1 MITIQGKFGE
11 AKIFTDNIEPEAIT
25 DIYKVLNSPVAINA
39 NMRIMPD
46 VHKGMSF
53 PIGTTMKITD
63 KVIPNGVSVDI
74 GCGMLVQTLKDSHI
88 ELGKLDK
95 VIHANVPAGFSI
107 HKKAH
112 RWADDTRI
120 QELRCKAELPNMPKF
135 HLAIGTLGGGNHF
148 IEVNKDET
156 GQLFLVIHTGSRN
169 LGKQIADYYQQKA
182 YDAMKSKR
190 ASDLA
195 EILDNL
201 KKNGRVDEIDAAI
214 KYFYSNNPEPD
225 KAMAYCEGQLMDD
238 YLHDMAIAQEYASLN
253 RKAIADIIQCG
264 MRWKVQSEFQTIHNY
279 IDMDTKILRKGAVR
293 AEKGEIL
300 IVPMNMS
307 WGSVIAVG
315 KGNSDWNES
324 CAHGAGRKMSRKAAK
339 ESVSMDDYRSSM
351 DGIYTT
357 CVNRETIDES
367 PMAYKDPEEV
377 IENLKDTIEVVNII
391 KPIYN
396 FKASEE
402 SDNRRNKHSK
412 K

>member
-1 MITIQGKFGE
+1 MIEIQGKFGE

-74 GCGMLVQTLKDSHI
+74 GCGMLVQTLKDCHI

-112 RWADDTRI
+112 RWANDTRI
-120 QELRCKAELPNMPKF
+120 SELRCKAELPNMYKF

-190 ASDLA
+190 VSDLA

-214 KYFYSNNPEPD
+214 KYFHSNNPEPD
-225 KAMAYCEGQLMDD
+225 KAMAYCEGELMQD

-264 MRWKVQSEFQTIHNY
+264 MRWKVEDEFETIHNY
-279 IDMDTKILRKGAVR
+279 IDMETMILRKGAVR

-300 IVPMNMS
+300 VIPANMRD
-307 WGSVIAVG
+307 GSMICVG
-315 KGNSDWNES
+315 KGNEDWNYS
-324 CAHGAGRKMSRKAAK
+324 SPHGCGRLMSRKKAK
-339 ESVSMDDYRSSM
+339 ETFGMDEFRNAM
-351 DGIYTT
+351 KNVFTT
-357 CVNRETIDES
+357 CVSKDTLDES
-367 PMAYKDPEEV
+367 PMSYKPMQEIIDN
-377 IENLKDTIEVVNII
+377 IGDTVDIVNII
-391 KPIYN
+391 KPVYN
-396 FKASEE
+396 FKAGEE